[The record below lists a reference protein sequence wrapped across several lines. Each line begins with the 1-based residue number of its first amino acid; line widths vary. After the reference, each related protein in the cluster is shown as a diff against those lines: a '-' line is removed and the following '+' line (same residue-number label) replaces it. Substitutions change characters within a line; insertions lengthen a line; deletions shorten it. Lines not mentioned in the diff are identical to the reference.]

1 MLPYVYI
8 YIYITVQVS
17 MGSCDTT
24 TADSSAP
31 GMGFKASEPGV
42 KAWGG
47 GRYGKMLHAYG
58 PICGAD

>member
-1 MLPYVYI
+1 
-8 YIYITVQVS
+8 

-47 GRYGKMLHAYG
+47 GLYCKMLHACG
-58 PICGAD
+58 PMWRRLNGYILN